1 MFIRAF
7 MRSFKVEITNSVG
20 NQLDSPETKH
30 VLYLDREY
38 CFYFS
43 NKEKANSFRVKL
55 EKYYT
60 NYCYLIN
67 DLYITTISN
76 YRHYFFELK
85 PFELKLIKEYISVID
100 KSFDYI
106 LSPIKTPNS
115 NVFKYSR
122 FQEIFNSLSSINAFL
137 SSQARIKQDRSMR
150 RKCEAFELHLLEM
163 KQSAKTFNEKHSKIN
178 TYDSTLEIIHDK
190 RHA

>member
-1 MFIRAF
+1 
-7 MRSFKVEITNSVG
+7 MRSFKVQIAKSVG
-20 NQLDSPETKH
+20 SLQNELATKH

-38 CFYFS
+38 NFYFS
-43 NKEKANSFRVKL
+43 SEKKANVFRVKL

-85 PFELKLIKEYISVID
+85 PFELKLIKEYISDID

-106 LSPIKTPNS
+106 LSPIKTQNS

-122 FQEIFNSLSSINAFL
+122 FQEIFNNLSSINAFL
-137 SSQARIKQDRSMR
+137 SNQAKIKQDRNFQ
-150 RKCEAFELHLLEM
+150 RKCDAFELHLIEI
-163 KQSAKTFNEKHSKIN
+163 KQSAKTFNEKHIKIY

>member
-1 MFIRAF
+1 
-7 MRSFKVEITNSVG
+7 MRSFKFQVSKSVG
-20 NQLDSPETKH
+20 SLEDASATKY
-30 VLYLDREY
+30 VIYLERDY

-43 NKEKANSFRVKL
+43 NKEKANTFRVKL

-67 DLYITTISN
+67 DLYITTMSN

-85 PFELKLIKEYISVID
+85 PFELRLIKEYISQID

-106 LSPIKTPNS
+106 LSPIKTDNS
-115 NVFKYSR
+115 NVFKYAR
-122 FQEIFNSLSSINAFL
+122 FQEIFNNLSSVNAFL
-137 SSQARIKQDRSMR
+137 SNQAKIKQDRSMK

-163 KQSAKTFNEKHSKIN
+163 RQSAKSFNEEQLKIH
-178 TYDSTLEIIHDK
+178 TYDSTLEVIHDK